1 MKVRALAHGN
11 APQARFLRNN
21 TLVDKQLTFHSDE
34 NVDFSD
40 ENVDLSDE
48 QLIFLV
54 VRGGQGRSGG
64 SLEVPGGACSLK
76 YV

>member
-1 MKVRALAHGN
+1 MKVRAVAHGS

-34 NVDFSD
+34 NVDVSD

-48 QLIFLV
+48 QPMFLV
-54 VRGGQGRSGG
+54 VRGGQGSSGG
-64 SLEVPGGACSLK
+64 SPKVPGGACSLK